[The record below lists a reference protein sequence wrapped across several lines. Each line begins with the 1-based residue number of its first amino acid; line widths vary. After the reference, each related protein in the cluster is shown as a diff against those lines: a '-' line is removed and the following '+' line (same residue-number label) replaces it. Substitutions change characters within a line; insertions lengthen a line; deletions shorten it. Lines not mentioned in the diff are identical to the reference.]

1 MQSSDWNAAGLQEV
15 RGPVTG
21 GHSVA
26 EHHEHIMWVAA
37 EDSQQLVC
45 VGESQQRGEGCGG
58 VTTERGGV
66 WGSHNREGRGVGESQ

>member
-1 MQSSDWNAAGLQEV
+1 MQSSDCVVSTYENCTYRGTESSMQSSDWNAAGLQEV

-26 EHHEHIMWVAA
+26 EHHEHIMRVAA

-45 VGESQQRGEGCGG
+45 VGESQQRG
-58 VTTERGGV
+58 V
-66 WGSHNREGRGVGESQ
+66 